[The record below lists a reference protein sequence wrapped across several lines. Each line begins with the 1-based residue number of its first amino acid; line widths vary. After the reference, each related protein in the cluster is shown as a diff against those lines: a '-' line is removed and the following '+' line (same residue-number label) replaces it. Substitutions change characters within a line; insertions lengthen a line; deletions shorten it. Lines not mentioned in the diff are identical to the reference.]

1 MKYYSLN
8 KKSNAVSFKEALIK
22 GIAPDKGLYYPQKIN
37 PFKKSF
43 IQELKKL
50 SNTEIAYECL
60 RQFTKPDISDTDLIN
75 IIEKTID
82 FDFPLIKLNKNI
94 SVLELF
100 HGPTMAFKDIGA
112 RFMSRFTSHF
122 INQKKSSKK
131 ITVLVATSGDT
142 GAAVANGFYN
152 IDGINV
158 VILYPSKK
166 VSYVQEK
173 QLTTLSKNITALE
186 IDGNFDDCQSMVKH
200 AFLDLDIN
208 KKLNLTSANSINIGR
223 WIPQLLYYF
232 FSYKKLDDNFKNL
245 AYSVPSGNFGNICA
259 GMIAQK
265 LNLPIQKFIS
275 ANNSNNSV
283 EIYLKTK
290 IYNPKQSVQTISNAM
305 DVGNPS
311 NFVRIKKI
319 YDNNFKFLKKNLIGY
334 SYSDEQTKK
343 GIVELYKKFDY
354 ISDPHGAIAFLGT
367 KDFLKTNN
375 NYQCIFLETAHPS
388 KFLEIIENILDLKI
402 ELPKQI
408 NSVINKKKKSI
419 KIASYNEFK
428 SFLLRN

>member
-1 MKYYSLN
+1 VKYYSLN
-8 KKSNAVSFKEALIK
+8 KKCNLVSFKEALIK

-37 PFKKSF
+37 PFKKNF
-43 IQELKKL
+43 IKELKKL
-50 SNTEIAYECL
+50 SNIEIAYECL
-60 RQFTKPDISDTDLIN
+60 RQFTKPDISDTELVN

-112 RFMSRFTSHF
+112 RFMSRFISHF

-142 GAAVANGFYN
+142 GAAVANGFYD

-186 IDGNFDDCQSMVKH
+186 INGNFDDCQSMVKH
-200 AFLDLDIN
+200 AFLDNDIKN
-208 KKLNLTSANSINIGR
+208 KLNLTSANSINVGR
-223 WIPQLLYYF
+223 WLPQILYYF
-232 FSYKKLDDNFKNL
+232 FSYKNLNSSYKNL
-245 AYSVPSGNFGNICA
+245 AFSVPSGNFGNICA

-265 LNLPIQKFIS
+265 LGLPIQKFIS
-275 ANNSNNSV
+275 ANNSNNTV
-283 EIYLKTK
+283 DIYLKTK
-290 IYNPKQSVQTISNAM
+290 NYNPKPSVQTISNAM

-311 NFVRIKKI
+311 NFIRIKKI
-319 YDNNFKFLKKNLIGY
+319 YNNNYNFLKKNLLGY
-334 SYSDEQTKK
+334 SYSDNQTRKA
-343 GIVELYKKFDY
+343 ILELYKEFNY
-354 ISDPHGAIAFLGT
+354 ISDPHGAVAFLGT
-367 KDFLKTNN
+367 KDFLKTYND
-375 NYQCIFLETAHPS
+375 YHCIFLETAHPS
-388 KFLEIIENILDLKI
+388 KFLNVVENILDLKI

-408 NSVINKKKKSI
+408 SSIINKKKI
-419 KIASYNEFK
+419 NNNYI
-428 SFLLRN
+428 LQRI